1 MTPAGIR
8 PAAVA
13 GSFYPA
19 NPSLLAR
26 AVYGFVEE
34 GRRHIPAG
42 AAAVPKALIVP
53 HAGYVYSGAVAA
65 PAYARIASLKGR
77 ITRVVLIG
85 PCHRVAVRGIAVPE
99 ARAFVTP
106 LGEIEVDA
114 AAVDRIRNLPGVVAS
129 GAAHAQDHALE
140 VQLPFL
146 QQVLGTFRLVPLLVG
161 SATADQV
168 GAVLERLWGGPET
181 LVVISSDLSHYLP
194 YEDATSR
201 DRNTVNA
208 VLRLDPCLVH
218 EDACG
223 ATPVNGLIGLARR
236 HGMTVELLDLRNS
249 GDTAGDR
256 ARVVGYAS
264 LAFHEPVPVPEARVD
279 SVARGNLLVRLARAA
294 IGEPLGIHI
303 PVEDDAP
310 FLREPGATFVTLKQ
324 GSQLRGC
331 IGSLNAHRTL
341 LEDVR
346 HNAAAAAFADPRFR
360 KLEIG
365 EFGAIRVEV
374 SLLAAAQ
381 PLHFK
386 DQADLIAQ
394 LRPGVDGLILEC
406 GVHRSTFLP
415 QVWESLPAP
424 SVFLAHLKAKAGLP
438 HDFWSPNL
446 RVSRYAVEKWAEP

>member
-1 MTPAGIR
+1 VPVRG
-8 PAAVA
+8 
-13 GSFYPA
+13 
-19 NPSLLAR
+19 LAL
-26 AVYGFVEE
+26 
-34 GRRHIPAG
+34 PD
-42 AAAVPKALIVP
+42 AAAFA
-53 HAGYVYSGAVAA
+53 
-65 PAYARIASLKGR
+65 
-77 ITRVVLIG
+77 
-85 PCHRVAVRGIAVPE
+85 
-99 ARAFVTP
+99 TP
-106 LGEIEVDA
+106 LGQVPIDWEA
-114 AAVDRIRNLPGVVAS
+114 VAS
-129 GAAHAQDHALE
+129 LAGLPQVVVSVAVHADEHALE

-146 QQVLGTFRLVPLLVG
+146 QQVLGEFSLVPLAVG
-161 SATADQV
+161 EATPEQV
-168 GAVLERLWGGPET
+168 AEVIDKLWGAEET
-181 LVVISSDLSHYLP
+181 LIVISSDLSHYHA
-194 YEDATSR
+194 YDAAR
-201 DRNTVNA
+201 AIDRGTA
-208 VLRLDPCLVH
+208 RAILDFSTGIDH
-218 EDACG
+218 EQACG
-223 ATPVNGLIGLARR
+223 ATPIAGMLLAARR
-236 HGMTVELLDLRNS
+236 HQLSVELLDLRNS

-264 LAFHEPVPVPEARVD
+264 LAFHEPVPVPEARMD

-365 EFGAIRVEV
+365 EFGAITVEV

-394 LRPGVDGLILEC
+394 LRPGIDGLILEC

-424 SVFLAHLKAKAGLP
+424 AVFLAHLKAKAGLP
-438 HDFWSPNL
+438 HDFWSSNL
-446 RVSRYAVEKWAEP
+446 RVSRYVVEKWAEP